1 MSLETIKPVPLRL
14 FINLSEG
21 QQEAINGGH
30 SCQECDVED
39 IDLSAMSADPEQ
51 KAQDYV
57 QKVRD
62 FEEDLLKL
70 VATLQ

>member
-1 MSLETIKPVPLRL
+1 MTLEPITAPPSL
-14 FINLSEG
+14 FIYLSEG

-30 SCQECDVED
+30 SCQACDVEE
-39 IDLSAMSADPEQ
+39 IDLSVMSADPEKQ
-51 KAQDYV
+51 AQDYA

-62 FEEDLLKL
+62 FEDGLLQL